1 VLPITGKYRN
11 LSNTLLSSHIGLDD
25 TVRKDFYVYFHRDRS
40 GRIFYV
46 GKGTERRA
54 WSTDRHPIWKKY
66 VTERLQ
72 GIYDVEIHRDG
83 LTETEA
89 EELESSLITE
99 YGEQLINWINP
110 GRDFDYKAIDRFH
123 KLRDANRRYIAE
135 TRSFE
140 NTDLPQAIARYRN
153 ALIAMREYEAITR
166 ERGLVAE
173 MGVGP
178 DWGDPNIL
186 DRLTLC
192 LIKLGRIHEAID
204 EAEKYFADFPSA
216 QNLAIGKRIKARI
229 ERQQKTVATS

>member
-1 VLPITGKYRN
+1 MLPITGKYRN

-229 ERQQKTVATS
+229 ERQHKTVATS

>member
-1 VLPITGKYRN
+1 M
-11 LSNTLLSSHIGLDD
+11 
-25 TVRKDFYVYFHRDRS
+25 RKDFYVYFHLDRS

-54 WSTDRHPIWKKY
+54 WSTDRHPVWKKY
-66 VTERLQ
+66 VTERLH

-110 GRDFDYKAIDRFH
+110 GRAFDYQAIDRFH
-123 KLRDANRRYIAE
+123 KLRDQNRLYVAE
-135 TRSFE
+135 TRPFE
-140 NTDLPQAIARYRN
+140 NTDLPRAIARYRK
-153 ALIAMREYEAITR
+153 ALVTMREYEAITT

-192 LIKLGRIHEAID
+192 LIKLGRIQEAID
-204 EAEKYFADFPSA
+204 EAEKYFVDFPSA
-216 QNLAIGKRIKARI
+216 LNLAIGKRIKARI
-229 ERQQKTVATS
+229 EKQRKTVATP